1 MNNKLNNKH
10 TKRAGMY
17 WVEKKP
23 YISVTTILGIIDKS
37 AALMYWACGETYD
50 AVILNPEIS
59 REEAISAH
67 KDVSQKAV
75 GRGSAIHDLVE
86 AYENIGEVRGQG
98 GIYGGYARAF
108 QSWIN
113 SHNPKVIEHERTV
126 ISKKYQYAGT
136 LDMLVDVGGKQYLI
150 DVKTQKDGRLFQEIQ
165 LQLSAYK
172 NALSECGT
180 EVAGMFGLALAE
192 DGTFTYKEFVYELEP
207 FLSAKNLYEWKNR
220 SSLIKMGYYED

>member
-1 MNNKLNNKH
+1 
-10 TKRAGMY
+10 
-17 WVEKKP
+17 
-23 YISVTTILGIIDKS
+23 
-37 AALMYWACGETYD
+37 
-50 AVILNPEIS
+50 
-59 REEAISAH
+59 
-67 KDVSQKAV
+67 
-75 GRGSAIHDLVE
+75 
-86 AYENIGEVRGQG
+86 
-98 GIYGGYARAF
+98 
-108 QSWIN
+108 
-113 SHNPKVIEHERTV
+113 
-126 ISKKYQYAGT
+126 
-136 LDMLVDVGGKQYLI
+136 MLVDVGGKQYLI

>member
-1 MNNKLNNKH
+1 MNEKH

-37 AALMYWACGETYD
+37 AALLYWACGETYD

-59 REEAISAH
+59 REEAISAR
-67 KDVSQKAV
+67 KDVSQKAM